1 MRLPLYLVDAFADRA
16 FAGNPAAICFL
27 EFWLP
32 EVTMQSIAAE
42 MNLSETAFLVP
53 TQEGWHIRWFT
64 PTLEVD
70 LVEDLQD
77 QGDEVT

>member
-42 MNLSETAFLVP
+42 MNLSELDAA
-53 TQEGWHIRWFT
+53 
-64 PTLEVD
+64 
-70 LVEDLQD
+70 
-77 QGDEVT
+77 